1 MGTFP
6 THFFPDS
13 VYLNI
18 LHGFYTD
25 MQYERETA
33 FLEKISVKGYKK
45 LKTDLVLIY
54 IRVMLIG
61 VQVEQHK

>member
-1 MGTFP
+1 M
-6 THFFPDS
+6 
-13 VYLNI
+13 
-18 LHGFYTD
+18 D
-25 MQYERETA
+25 MQYERETV

-61 VQVEQHK
+61 VQVEQHKWCNKFKLITLQNKCKKT